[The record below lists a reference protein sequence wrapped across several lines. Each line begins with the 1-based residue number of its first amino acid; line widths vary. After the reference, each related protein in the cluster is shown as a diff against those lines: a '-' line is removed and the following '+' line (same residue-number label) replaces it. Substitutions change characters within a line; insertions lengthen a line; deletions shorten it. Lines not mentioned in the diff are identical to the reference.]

1 MRVLLTA
8 LRHTVS
14 FFRQVA
20 YVLSVVVSL
29 AISLFALYI
38 VLLFGLHR
46 GLHIAAL
53 LWSFFVLCVPYGSSG
68 ILLSPF
74 RRATRLRLQYADIVL
89 WAIAVG
95 LNVYTYFFARQIYL
109 KSISTHLLY
118 QIISNPWPYWLIMA
132 ICIFGMIYRLFIAPD
147 AMKRS
152 MVLHYLLNG
161 FLVAAGFATLG
172 LLTYQ
177 ELIIIMNV
185 QGR

>member
-8 LRHTVS
+8 LRYTVS
-14 FFRQVA
+14 FFRQIA

-38 VLLFGLHR
+38 VLMFGLHR

-74 RRATRLRLQYADIVL
+74 RRATRLKLQYADIVL
-89 WAIAVG
+89 WIVAVC
-95 LNVYTYFFARQIYL
+95 LNIYTYSFSRPIYL

-118 QIISNPWPYWLIMA
+118 QIIANPWPYWLIIA
-132 ICIFGMIYRLFIAPD
+132 VCILGMIYRLFIAAD
-147 AMKRS
+147 IMRRS
-152 MVLHYLLNG
+152 FVLHYLLNG